1 MADGNERFHF
11 CSDVVAG
18 TGSGFGVEIVGGRPC
33 LDAMG
38 GMGAFVTRVIPKPG
52 GAVSTLGEVRVG
64 DQVLEWNGVV
74 LQGKSAGHVS
84 HIIARTLEDEIEV
97 VLKR

>member
-1 MADGNERFHF
+1 MRTLLENNVGLLP
-11 CSDVVAG
+11 
-18 TGSGFGVEIVGGRPC
+18 GSGNDFGVEIVGGRPC
-33 LDAMG
+33 LDAVG
-38 GMGAFVTRVIPKPG
+38 GMGAFVTRVIPRPG
-52 GAVSTLGEVRVG
+52 SAVNTLGEIRVG

-84 HIIARTLEDEIEV
+84 HIITRTLEDEIEV